1 MFQKSFVRS
10 YEPRRSPGEWGPVR
24 SDPELP
30 PAENELDP
38 SLRTDRNQ
46 SNSCCQRQCSEDRRK
61 RNFLLLVYGCV
72 NRTHV
77 EDFFPMRVG
86 ESLIDKC
93 ESAQNNQQDSCH
105 RDRLHVC
112 NSSVKRRS
120 FAPGRRGSTEQSPR
134 VSTECE

>member
-1 MFQKSFVRS
+1 MKRTVRLGS
-10 YEPRRSPGEWGPVR
+10 GGPVR
-24 SDPELP
+24 CDPEIV
-30 PAENELDP
+30 PAENQLGLSP
-38 SLRTDRNQ
+38 RTDRNQ
-46 SNSCCQRQCSEDRRK
+46 SDACYQCQRSEDRRK
-61 RNFLLLVYGCV
+61 WNFLLLVYGCV

-112 NSSVKRRS
+112 NSSVRRRS
-120 FAPGRRGSTEQSPR
+120 GAPGGRESPEQSPP
-134 VSTECE
+134 VPTECE